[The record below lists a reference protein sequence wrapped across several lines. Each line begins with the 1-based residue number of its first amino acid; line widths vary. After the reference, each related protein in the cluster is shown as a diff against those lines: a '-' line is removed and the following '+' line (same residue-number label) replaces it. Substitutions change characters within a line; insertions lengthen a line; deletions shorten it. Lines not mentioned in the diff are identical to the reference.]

1 VQLIRASGGVAVLA
15 HPQFLPD
22 VDTTVEL
29 LNEAGLQGIEVY
41 YKNHGPDAIARFGAL
56 ARRHGLIAAGGS
68 DYHGTKDDEH
78 LPGELPL
85 PAAAAR
91 AFVEFLEHA
100 WAESGSSSAQ
110 QPSAT
115 RSHETKRGVR
125 R

>member
-1 VQLIRASGGVAVLA
+1 V
-15 HPQFLPD
+15 
-22 VDTTVEL
+22 
-29 LNEAGLQGIEVY
+29 
-41 YKNHGPDAIARFGAL
+41 
-56 ARRHGLIAAGGS
+56 
-68 DYHGTKDDEH
+68 
-78 LPGELPL
+78 
-85 PAAAAR
+85 AAAR